1 MVTLSGACWWVDSWH
16 ELHFS
21 LAPVVIAEES
31 NRYGLWVDRV
41 RIAVIFGGR
50 SSEHHISCVSAGGIL
65 RALDPEI
72 YEVIPIGITPSG
84 HWVLQTNDADRL
96 SIQGGVLPSVDRD
109 APEVV
114 LSVDP
119 TSAGLTIHRPAQV
132 PEALGRVDVVFPVL
146 HGPWGEDGTIQGLL
160 EMAGIP
166 YVGSGVIGSALA
178 MDKGFMKALFEHAGL
193 PVGPYEVI
201 TDAQW
206 GTGRD
211 AALARAR
218 SLGEVLFVKPA
229 RAGSSNG
236 ITKVSDP
243 DLLSAAIEAARLH
256 DPKVIVEAALV
267 DAREIECGVIVD
279 GTPRASRCAEIIV
292 RASHAFYDFEAKYL
306 DDSVDLVVPAD
317 LSPELEAKVQEL
329 AIRAFESLS
338 CEGLARVDFF
348 ISADG
353 KVLINE
359 INTMPGFTPI
369 SMFPRMWA
377 ASGLDYPALIDHL
390 VRDALLRGT
399 GLR

>member
-1 MVTLSGACWWVDSWH
+1 M
-16 ELHFS
+16 
-21 LAPVVIAEES
+21 
-31 NRYGLWVDRV
+31 VDRV

-50 SSEHHISCVSAGGIL
+50 SSEHHISCVSAGSIL
-65 RALDPEI
+65 KALDPRV
-72 YEVIPIGITPSG
+72 YEVIPIGITPAG
-84 HWVLQTNDADRL
+84 HWVLAPNDPDRL
-96 SIQGGVLPSVDRD
+96 SIQGAILPTVDPQ

-119 TSAGLTIHRPAQV
+119 TAAGLAIHRPEQS
-132 PEALGRVDVVFPVL
+132 PQALGRVDVVFPVL

-160 EMAGIP
+160 EMAGVP
-166 YVGSGVIGSALA
+166 YVGSGVLSSALA
-178 MDKGFMKALFEHAGL
+178 MDKGFMKALFQQAGL
-193 PVGPYEVI
+193 PLGPYEVI

-206 GTGRD
+206 RVDQDG
-211 AALARAR
+211 ALARAR
-218 SLGEVLFVKPA
+218 SLGEVVFVKPA

-243 DLLSAAIEAARLH
+243 GSLVDAITAARAH
-256 DPKVIVEAALV
+256 DPKVIIESAID

-279 GTPRASRCAEIIV
+279 GTPKASRCAEIIV
-292 RASHAFYDFEAKYL
+292 RSGHDFYDFEAKYL
-306 DDSVDLVVPAD
+306 DDSVDLVVPAK
-317 LSPELEAKVQEL
+317 LSPEVEATVQAL
-329 AIRAFESLS
+329 AIRAFEAVA

-348 ISADG
+348 VTAAGEVI
-353 KVLINE
+353 VNE

-390 VRDALLRGT
+390 VRDALRRGT